1 MTSLPPP
8 EAGHD
13 PGDPGPVGTGWAT
26 ATGPRPDN
34 QDRVAVGSRWAVV
47 GDGVGGQE
55 GGAVAAELAVEAA
68 AGVLASAPF
77 VDARVVEQAM
87 AAANAAVRERRSADP
102 ALSAMATTLILAG
115 ARAVAPDHSSW
126 TVAGVGD
133 SPAWLAAGGRL
144 TRVSE
149 EDNVAAVLVRAG
161 AISPEEARDHPG
173 RHMITQAV
181 GSDRHLVF
189 EPVAV
194 TLAPG
199 DTLVLAS
206 DGIEVLDDAAI
217 LSVVS
222 AAATASAVANRL
234 VEAALAAGTTDNVT
248 VAVVRHH
255 PMPPT
260 GAAR

>member
-8 EAGHD
+8 ESGHE
-13 PGDPGPVGTGWAT
+13 PGDPGPVEAGWAT

-68 AGVLASAPF
+68 AGVLASAP
-77 VDARVVEQAM
+77 VTDARVVEQAM
-87 AAANAAVRERRSADP
+87 AAANATVRERRSADP

-115 ARAVAPDHSSW
+115 ARSVAPDHSSW

-189 EPVAV
+189 EPAAV

-199 DTLVLAS
+199 DALVLAS

-222 AAATASAVANRL
+222 AAATASAAAHRL
-234 VEAALAAGTTDNVT
+234 VEAALAARTTDNVT
-248 VAVVRHH
+248 VAVVRHR